1 MEQNDMTYLANAE
14 ILDGWRSAYGDSVGG
29 GEQLQIAPTPAGGLA
44 LRSSAEPDGPALVLP
59 EHAVLEFFRAI
70 REGTIDTLLG
80 LPGIA
85 HPRWCTGMEPPG
97 GKHRSEVLPAALP
110 GDDTE
115 VRIGLVQEPET
126 AHELLLVSVEEA
138 DFDRKVLRLDD
149 RLASRFITV
158 IQELEHLSAD
168 PVPQLGTDGVL
179 HPRWC
184 TGGEGS
190 AEPHRSAPNFVTVDE
205 DIQSIRAYLVQTT
218 HPDNHVNA
226 YPFVSLTV
234 REDGQSS
241 TWLLGLHQLPLIR
254 RALIEATYWWT
265 AATAPSASKSA

>member
-1 MEQNDMTYLANAE
+1 MTYLVNAE
-14 ILDGWRSAYGDSVGG
+14 ILDGWGPAYGDSAGG

-80 LPGIA
+80 LPGIP
-85 HPRWCTGMEPPG
+85 HPPWCTRMEPPG
-97 GKHRSEVLPAALP
+97 SKHRSEVLPAALP

-126 AHELLLVSVEEA
+126 AHELLLLSVEET
-138 DFDRKVLRLDD
+138 DFDRKVLRLDG

-168 PVPQLGTDGVL
+168 PVPQLGTAGVL

-184 TGGEGS
+184 TGGEGP
-190 AEPHRSAPNFVTVDE
+190 AEPHRSTPAFVTADE
-205 DIQSIRAYLVQTT
+205 DIQPICTYLVQTT
-218 HPDNHVNA
+218 YPDIHLNGHA
-226 YPFVSLTV
+226 FVSLTV

-254 RALIEATYWWT
+254 RALTEASYWA
-265 AATAPSASKSA
+265 AATAPPAS